1 MSFEESVGL
10 PASPLRSATALLGL
24 LLAVGLGACQSPDG
38 AGAAPGARTVVDLR
52 ATDYAFRGVPD
63 SIPSGWTTFRVDND
77 GQHVHLLE
85 LARLPEGVT
94 AQDWRDGFETIRAL
108 TRRLRAGT
116 IDTTALVARRPEWA
130 GTAKGAG
137 GLGYLTPERTASLTT
152 RLEPGT
158 YALTCYVRTAE
169 GRQHWELGMER
180 ALTVTADS
188 TGATPPAPD
197 LELRLSDYEI
207 RADGPLRAGEQTIA
221 VHFGGPTP
229 TEAPLQ
235 DVHLA
240 RMSGD
245 ESLDTLAA
253 WANAPE
259 VPAPADVLG
268 GTIAMA
274 RGRTA
279 YLTVDVRPGR
289 YAWVSHA
296 SRKKG
301 MMRTFAVD

>member
-1 MSFEESVGL
+1 MRHEGSVAL
-10 PASPLRSATALLGL
+10 PGSPLRPTAVLLGL
-24 LLAVGLGACQSPDG
+24 LLAASLGACQSPDRRG
-38 AGAAPGARTVVDLR
+38 EAPDARTVVDVR
-52 ATDYAFRGVPD
+52 TTDYAFRGVPD

-94 AQDWRDGFETIRAL
+94 APDWREGFATIRAL
-108 TRRLRAGT
+108 TRQLRAGT
-116 IDTTALVARRPEWA
+116 IDTTDLVARRPDWVGA
-130 GTAKGAG
+130 AHGTG
-137 GLGYLTPERTASLTT
+137 GLGYLSPGRTARLTT
-152 RLEPGT
+152 RLAPGT

-169 GRQHWELGMER
+169 GRRHWELGMER

-188 TGATPPAPD
+188 TGAAPPAAD
-197 LELRLSDYEI
+197 LTLRLSGYEI
-207 RADGPLRAGEQTIA
+207 RADDALRAGPQTIA

-240 RMSGD
+240 RLSGD

-253 WANAPE
+253 WANGPAG
-259 VPAPADVLG
+259 PAPADFLG
-268 GTIAMA
+268 GTIAMGA
-274 RGRTA
+274 GNTA
-279 YLTVDVRPGR
+279 YLTVEVRPGR

-296 SRKKG
+296 SEEKG